1 MGDKLRQ
8 LRQGPTILAPEQMHR
23 PRLRSPR
30 LQHAHQAAAGQRIGQ
45 QYLRLHQQPGPGDR
59 RLAQRIAI
67 VTAQNRIALPAHF
80 PLHARQPP
88 LVAGGPDR
96 MGQAEMIGEI
106 FRPPGRSVTRQISR
120 RGADHHPIRRQV
132 ASHQILLMDL
142 ADTDRQIEPL
152 IHQIDHPVSQ
162 IQFHPDRRPGLQEGG
177 GQGRDHAG
185 AERGGSA
192 HPQGAGRRQPQPL
205 DRAFGDGDLLHHP
218 FRFVKI
224 DSPGVGEALASG
236 VTLQQTRRQLAFQ
249 LGDIFPDHHRRQP
262 QARRRP
268 GKAAA
273 LHHGNKRLHPSQ
285 LIHIANLWLV
295 MF

>member
-1 MGDKLRQ
+1 
-8 LRQGPTILAPEQMHR
+8 
-23 PRLRSPR
+23 
-30 LQHAHQAAAGQRIGQ
+30 
-45 QYLRLHQQPGPGDR
+45 
-59 RLAQRIAI
+59 
-67 VTAQNRIALPAHF
+67 
-80 PLHARQPP
+80 
-88 LVAGGPDR
+88 
-96 MGQAEMIGEI
+96 MIGEI
-106 FRPPGRSVTRQISR
+106 LRRPGGPVTRQISR
-120 RGADHHPIRRQV
+120 RGADHHPIRRQI
-132 ASHQILLMDL
+132 AGHQILLMDL
-142 ADTDRQIEPL
+142 ANADRQIDPL

-185 AERGGSA
+185 AKRGGGA
-192 HPQGAGRRQPQPL
+192 HPQGAGGRQPQPL

-224 DSPGVGEALASG
+224 DPPGVGEALASG